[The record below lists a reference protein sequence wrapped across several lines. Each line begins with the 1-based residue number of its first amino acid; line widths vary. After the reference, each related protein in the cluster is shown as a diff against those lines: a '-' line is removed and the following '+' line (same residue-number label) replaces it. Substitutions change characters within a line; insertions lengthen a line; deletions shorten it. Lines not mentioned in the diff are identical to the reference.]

1 MGQMHFLTNYF
12 ADLTLTRLLV
22 QRGMAAI
29 YLVAFLT
36 VLNQFKPLLGERG
49 LLPVPEF
56 LRRVSFREVPSL
68 FHWRYSDGLLDVVA
82 WSGIVLSVLA
92 LAGITEAGPIW
103 VSVTAWLVLYA
114 LYLSIVNVGQTFFGF
129 GWESMLLEA
138 GFFTAFLGPA
148 HVRPSVIPI
157 LILRWMLFRT
167 EMGAGLIKLRHDH
180 CWRDLTCMYY
190 HYETQPLPNALS
202 WYFHWMPKPVHRFSA
217 GYSHFVQVV
226 APFFLFAPQPLAFIA
241 GLILISQ
248 QLILIISGNYA
259 WLNWITV
266 VLGFSALDDGILHRL
281 MPFAGHESIGADLL
295 MGRPLAWE
303 MVLWVVGI
311 ATLAMSIQPAL
322 NLMSKD
328 QMMNYSYNRFHLVGA
343 YGAFGNVSKERY
355 EVVIEGTADAVLTVA
370 TEWKEYEFKGKP
382 GDVRRTPPQVAPYHL
397 RLDWMVWF
405 LPFGVAVTS
414 HGIHVYGHKL
424 WFFRF
429 IRRLLTNDA
438 TILGLMRKNPF
449 PEAPPA
455 HVRAQFYQ
463 YSYTTAAERKTTGA
477 WWTRRLLGTYL
488 AAVDLETLQEV

>member
-1 MGQMHFLTNYF
+1 MGQMDFLTNYF
-12 ADLTLTRLLV
+12 GDLSLTRLLV

-49 LLPVPEF
+49 LLPAPDF
-56 LRRVSFREVPSL
+56 LRRVSFREAPSL
-68 FHWRYSDGLLDVVA
+68 FHWGYSDGLVDAVA

-92 LAGITEAGPIW
+92 LAGITEMGPIW
-103 VSVTAWLVLYA
+103 VSVAAWLVLYA
-114 LYLSIVNVGQTFFGF
+114 LYLSIVNVGQAFFGF

-167 EMGAGLIKLRHDH
+167 EMGAGLIKLRHDR

-190 HYETQPLPNALS
+190 HYETQPLPNGLS
-202 WYFHWMPKPVHRFSA
+202 WFFHWIPKLVHRFSA

-226 APFFLFAPQPLAFIA
+226 APFLLFAPQPVAFIA
-241 GLILISQ
+241 GAILISQ
-248 QLILIISGNYA
+248 QLILIVSGNYS
-259 WLNWITV
+259 WLNWLTV
-266 VLGFSALDDGILHRL
+266 VLGFSAFDDRIVLGL
-281 MPFAGHESIGADLL
+281 MPFAGHASSGAHPL
-295 MGRPLAWE
+295 MGRPLPWE
-303 MVLWVVGI
+303 IALWIVGI

-322 NLMSKD
+322 NLISRD
-328 QMMNYSYNRFHLVGA
+328 QVMNYSYNRFHLVGA
-343 YGAFGNVSKERY
+343 YGAFGNVSRERY
-355 EVVIEGTADAVLTVA
+355 EVVIEGAADRVLTAA

-382 GDVRRTPPQVAPYHL
+382 GDVRRRPPQVAPYHL

-414 HGIHVYGHKL
+414 QGIRVYGHKL
-424 WFFRF
+424 WFLRF
-429 IRRLLTNDA
+429 IKRLLRNDPA
-438 TILGLMRKNPF
+438 ILGLLRRNPF
-449 PEAPPA
+449 PDAPP
-455 HVRAQFYQ
+455 VYIRAQFYR
-463 YSYTTAAERKTTGA
+463 YSYTTAAERKATGA

-488 AAVDLETLQEV
+488 PPVNEETLRDV

>member
-1 MGQMHFLTNYF
+1 MHLLTNYF
-12 ADLTLTRLLV
+12 GDLTLARLLV

-56 LRRVSFREVPSL
+56 LRRVSFREAPSL
-68 FHWRYSDGLLDVVA
+68 FHWRYSDGLADAVA
-82 WSGIVLSVLA
+82 WSGVVLSVLA
-92 LAGITEAGPIW
+92 LAGITDAGPIW
-103 VSVTAWLVLYA
+103 VSVSAWLVLYA

-167 EMGAGLIKLRHDH
+167 EMGAGLIKLRHDQ

-202 WYFHWMPKPVHRFSA
+202 WYFHWIPKPVHRFSA

-226 APFFLFAPQPLAFIA
+226 APFFLFAPQPVAFIA
-241 GLILISQ
+241 GVILVSQ
-248 QLILIISGNYA
+248 QLILIISGNYS
-259 WLNWITV
+259 WLNWLTV
-266 VLGFSALDDGILHRL
+266 VLGFSAFDGHLLRY
-281 MPFAGHESIGADLL
+281 AGSGFGA
-295 MGRPLAWE
+295 RPLAWDV
-303 MVLWVVGI
+303 VLWALAL
-311 ATLAMSIQPAL
+311 ATTAMSIQPTL
-322 NLMSKD
+322 NLISKD

-355 EVVIEGTADAVLTVA
+355 EVVIEGTADAVLTAA

-429 IRRLLTNDA
+429 IKRLLTNDA
-438 TILGLMRKNPF
+438 TILRLLRRNPF
-449 PEAPPA
+449 PDAPPA
-455 HVRAQFYQ
+455 YVRAQFYQ
-463 YSYTTAAERKTTGA
+463 YSYTTAAERKVNGA
-477 WWTRRLLGTYL
+477 WWSRRLLGSYL
-488 AAVDLETLQEV
+488 AAVGLETLREV